1 MPMKYILIALLCLYW
16 GSTQAQNVVT
26 QDIDNFWMA
35 YDKITATQ
43 DSAQQME
50 LLHQHFL
57 DKGTP
62 GLAAIRQARRYTP
75 QQYLNA
81 INRYPKFWKSIRA
94 NTYKSKT
101 LSKELEK
108 GILKLKEVYPTL
120 KPAKIYFTVGV
131 FRTNGTT
138 LDSAVLI
145 GSELAMAD
153 KSTLTEEFPAR
164 TKRFLDNYFS
174 SDPISN
180 IVFLN
185 IHEYVHT
192 QQKTAWGSNLL
203 TQSLR
208 EGIAEFVAVKASG
221 DQSYSP
227 AIAYGKRHNQK
238 VRARFEREMFNQY
251 YRYWLWSSM
260 DNAFK
265 QRDLGYYIGYTIAE
279 KYYQKSNNKLQAI
292 QELITLDLTNQK
304 RMHALVEAS
313 GYFPNKLSILRKKYE
328 QNRPKIVRIREFK
341 NGSKSVNPN
350 LRKIT
355 IEFSK
360 KMDTRFRGFDY
371 GPLRESN
378 VLRVQKWIGFSED
391 GKSIT
396 FEISLQPDR
405 VYQVKLSNRFYA
417 ADGTELAP
425 YLIEFKTSK

>member
-1 MPMKYILIALLCLYW
+1 MKYLLIALLCLYW
-16 GSTQAQNVVT
+16 GSAQAQNVVT
-26 QDIDNFWMA
+26 RDIDNFWNA

-43 DSAQQME
+43 DSARQME

-108 GILKLKEVYPTL
+108 GIVKLKKVYPTL
-120 KPAKIYFTVGV
+120 KPAKIYFTMGV

-153 KSTLTEEFPAR
+153 KSIITEEFPAR

-174 SDPISN
+174 TDPISN

-192 QQKTAWGSNLL
+192 QQKTAWDSNLFI
-203 TQSLR
+203 QSLR
-208 EGIAEFVAVKASG
+208 EGIAEFVAVRASG
-221 DQSYSP
+221 EKSYSP
-227 AIAYGKRHNQK
+227 AIAYGKQNDALVK
-238 VRARFEREMFNQY
+238 ARFKKEMFNQH

-265 QRDLGYYIGYTIAE
+265 HRDLGYYIGYAIAD
-279 KYYQKSNNKLQAI
+279 KYYQKSTNKLQAI
-292 QELITLDLTNQK
+292 QDLVTLDLTNEK
-304 RMHALVEAS
+304 AVRTLVEKS
-313 GYFPNKLSILRKKYE
+313 GYFADKLSTLRKKYE
-328 QNRPKIVRIREFK
+328 QNRPQVVKIQQLK
-341 NGSKSVNPN
+341 NGSKNVNPN
-350 LRKIT
+350 LKRIT
-355 IEFSK
+355 VEFSK
-360 KMDTRFRGFDY
+360 RMDTRFRGFDY
-371 GPLRESN
+371 GPLGESN

-391 GKSIT
+391 GKSVT
-396 FEISLQPDR
+396 FEVSLKPNQ

-417 ADGTELAP
+417 EDGTELAP